1 VTSTEGLQVV
11 VPDLTVRLAAYAS
24 VLEGH
29 ELDNL
34 KTDYADLIDCNL
46 VLFGGNL
53 YSALGVNDLVIH
65 D

>member
-1 VTSTEGLQVV
+1 M
-11 VPDLTVRLAAYAS
+11 RLAAYAS